1 MDKLAHLE
9 AHMSSDGS
17 VAGLANEDEE
27 RRDYRSEFDK
37 SGFADYGAG
46 I

>member
-1 MDKLAHLE
+1 V
-9 AHMSSDGS
+9 G
-17 VAGLANEDEE
+17 GLATEDKECRE
-27 RRDYRSEFDK
+27 YRSEFDK